1 MRINPKAVSVVLV
14 PAVNMWSST
23 LRYRRHNYL
32 PISRRREEKRPVV
45 FAIWHDEMFPLFHL
59 HRGEK
64 VTAVVSA
71 SDDGEILAQF
81 MARMGYGLA
90 RGSSSRFG
98 LRALKTAAQVM
109 DQGRD
114 IIFTVDGPT
123 GPRHTAKPG
132 AVYLAARFK
141 AEIVPVRVGMPQKY
155 VFSKSWDKFCL
166 PLPFS
171 RIDVHYG
178 DPYIPGGEI
187 STKALENQSRE
198 LENKLNSLL

>member
-1 MRINPKAVSVVLV
+1 
-14 PAVNMWSST
+14 MWSRT

-32 PISRRREEKRPVV
+32 PVCRRREEKRPVV
-45 FAIWHDEMFPLFHL
+45 FAIWHDEMFPLFYL

-81 MARMGYGLA
+81 MSRMGYGLA

-109 DQGRD
+109 DKGRD

-123 GPRHTAKPG
+123 GPRHKAKPG

-155 VFSKSWDKFCL
+155 EFSKSWDKFCL

-178 DPYIPGGEI
+178 DPYIPGSEI

-198 LENKLNSLL
+198 LENKLKSLL

>member
-1 MRINPKAVSVVLV
+1 MWINPKAVSAVLV
-14 PAVNMWSST
+14 PAVSIWSRT
-23 LRYRRHNYL
+23 FRYRRYNYA
-32 PISRRREEKRPVV
+32 PVCRRREEKRPVV

-71 SDDGEILAQF
+71 SNDGEILAQF

-109 DQGRD
+109 DKGRD

-123 GPRHTAKPG
+123 GPRHKAKPG
-132 AVYLAARFK
+132 AVYLAARFN
-141 AEIVPVRVGMPQKY
+141 AQIVPVRVGMPQKY

-178 DPYIPGGEI
+178 EPYTPGSEI
-187 STKALENQSRE
+187 STKALADQSRE